1 MTIEDQR
8 LLTEWQQNKHL
19 PKEVRLEEDFDR
31 LLDVIDF
38 IMNAPEELAQTA

>member
-1 MTIEDQR
+1 MQIADEA
-8 LLTEWQQNKHL
+8 LLAEWQKHREAPPTL
-19 PKEVRLEEDFDR
+19 RLEEDFDA